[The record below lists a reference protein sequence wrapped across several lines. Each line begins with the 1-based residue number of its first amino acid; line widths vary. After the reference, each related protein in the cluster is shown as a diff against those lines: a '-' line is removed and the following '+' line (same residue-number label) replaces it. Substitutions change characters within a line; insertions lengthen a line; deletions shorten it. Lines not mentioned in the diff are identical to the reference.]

1 MSDAIDAFGLILVP
15 ALPILMMLA
24 WCVPPW
30 RCRIECWTPWAA
42 VPPLMLAL
50 GGGDASV
57 QLDWIIFGSVL
68 VLDDTSRLFLGF
80 SSLLWLGAGIYARD
94 TLRGDE
100 RASAFR
106 LLWLATMSGNYG
118 LILSADVASFYAA
131 FALMTFAG
139 YGLVIHTRSPE
150 ALRAGRIYLIMAVIG
165 EGLMIAGLLLA
176 ASRLAS
182 PLMPLLAELPGAI
195 AGSPHRDLTIGLLLA
210 GFGVKAGLP
219 LLHMWL
225 PLAHPVAPIPASA
238 VLSGAMIKA
247 GLLGWMQTLPLGLVA
262 LGNWST
268 ALIGAGLFAAIGAA
282 LTGIN
287 QAKPKTVLAYSSVSQ
302 MGLMTVGVG
311 IGFGAP
317 EIWPLMAGVVTLY
330 ALHHGLAKG
339 ALFLGT
345 GLAGPAANPLVS
357 RLLWLSLALPAM
369 SLAGL
374 MFSGAAAKSALKNV
388 LDAAGPVAEWWP
400 MLPALLGLTAVG
412 TTLLMARWLHLMSD
426 HERDPDTTRDAWLG
440 WGLVTAASTVGV
452 LAIPLV
458 TDALPG
464 VDKLPGL
471 MWPVIVGGI
480 LTLLAAS
487 RLRPLAIPAGD
498 LVVPM
503 EGLLIR
509 LGRGLRGASANV
521 ERRRKKGLPEK
532 RQVTDEHRHGVHLE
546 QGLRGN
552 AGLIFALLLAAVLA
566 VMLLC

>member
-1 MSDAIDAFGLILVP
+1 MSDVVDAFGLILVP

-24 WCVPPW
+24 WCVPAL

-80 SSLLWLGAGIYARD
+80 SSLLWLGAGICARD
-94 TLRGDE
+94 TLRGDD

-118 LILSADVASFYAA
+118 LILSADLPSFYAA

-165 EGLMIAGLLLA
+165 EGLIIAGLLLA

-195 AGSPHRDLTIGLLLA
+195 AGSPQRDLTIGLLLA

-262 LGNWST
+262 LGHWST

-282 LTGIN
+282 LIGIN

-302 MGLMTVGVG
+302 MGLMTVGIG

-317 EIWPLMAGVVTLY
+317 EIWPLMAGAITLY

-339 ALFLGT
+339 ALFLGS
-345 GLAGPAANPLVS
+345 GLAGPLANPLAS
-357 RLLWLSLALPAM
+357 GLLWLSLALPAM

-374 MFSGAAAKSALKNV
+374 MFSGAAAKNALKSV
-388 LDAAGPVAEWWP
+388 IDAAGPVAAWWTL
-400 MLPALLGLTAVG
+400 LPTLLGVAAIG
-412 TTLLMARWLHLMSD
+412 TTLLMARWLHLLRD
-426 HERDPDTTRDAWLG
+426 HERDPDTTRDAWVG

-464 VDKLPGL
+464 VDKLPEL
-471 MWPVIVGGI
+471 MWPVIVGAI
-480 LTLLAAS
+480 LALLAAP
-487 RLRPLAIPAGD
+487 RLTSLPIPAGD
-498 LVVPM
+498 LVVPI
-503 EGLLIR
+503 ERILSKLT
-509 LGRGLRGASANV
+509 RGLRGASVSV
-521 ERRRKKGLPEK
+521 ERRRKLRLRKK
-532 RQVTDEHRHGVHLE
+532 RQLTDERRGVHLE
-546 QGLRGN
+546 QLLRGS
-552 AGLIFALLLAAVLA
+552 AGLIFALLLAAVLLA
-566 VMLLC
+566 TRLF

>member
-1 MSDAIDAFGLILVP
+1 MSDAIDTFGLILVP
-15 ALPILMMLA
+15 ALPILMMFA
-24 WCVPPW
+24 WCLPPW

-57 QLDWIIFGSVL
+57 QLDWILFGSVL

-94 TLRGDE
+94 TLRGDD
-100 RASAFR
+100 RASGFR

-165 EGLMIAGLLLA
+165 EGLIIAGLLLA

-195 AGSPHRDLTIGLLLA
+195 AESPHRDLTIGLLLA

-268 ALIGAGLFAAIGAA
+268 ALIGAGLVAAIGAA
-282 LTGIN
+282 LIGIN
-287 QAKPKTVLAYSSVSQ
+287 QRQPKTVLAYSSVSQ

-317 EIWPLMAGVVTLY
+317 EIWPLMAGAIALY

-345 GLAGPAANPLVS
+345 GLAGPVANPLVS
-357 RLLWLSLALPAM
+357 RLLWLVLALPAL

-374 MFSGAAAKSALKNV
+374 MFSGAAAKSALKN
-388 LDAAGPVAEWWP
+388 LLASAGPVAEWWP
-400 MLPALLGLTAVG
+400 MLPAMLGLAAVG
-412 TTLLMARWLHLMSD
+412 TTLLMARWVHLLRD
-426 HERDPDTTRDAWLG
+426 HARDTDTTPDAWFG
-440 WGLVTAASTVGV
+440 WALVTAASTVGV
-452 LAIPLV
+452 LALPLV
-458 TDALPG
+458 TDALPTA
-464 VDKLPGL
+464 DKLPDL
-471 MWPVIVGGI
+471 IWPVIVGAI
-480 LTLLAAS
+480 LTLLAAP
-487 RLRPLAIPAGD
+487 RLEPRPIPAGD
-498 LVVPM
+498 LVVPIERM
-503 EGLLIR
+503 LIR
-509 LGRGLRGASANV
+509 LGRGLRGASVSV
-521 ERRRKKGLPEK
+521 ERRRKLRLRAK
-532 RQVTDEHRHGVHLE
+532 RQLTDERRHGVHLE
-546 QGLRGN
+546 QRLRGS
-552 AGLIFALLLAAVLA
+552 AGLVFALLLAVSLVL
-566 VMLLC
+566 MLWS